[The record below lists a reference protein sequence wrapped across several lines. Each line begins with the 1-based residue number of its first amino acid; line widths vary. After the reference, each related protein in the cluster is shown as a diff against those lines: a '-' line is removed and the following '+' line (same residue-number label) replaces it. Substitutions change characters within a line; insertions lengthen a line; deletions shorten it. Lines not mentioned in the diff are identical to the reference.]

1 MELSSAFLC
10 DHALFLRP
18 QNYNR
23 TTSSCIHTSGCPRTR
38 KSHFFIRSVCQ
49 VPKGRSLLTLPVAAT
64 PSQSLQQHQ
73 HLHVPHV
80 GGDISSAATLMGP
93 EHDWEP
99 LNGHTAVIVGA
110 GPAGCT
116 LAMHLAKAG
125 WRVRIYEKR
134 PEPGPVT
141 SSRQRSWV
149 LAMYPRGIR
158 PVKAVAEVPLLR
170 ERAYK
175 GLVVG
180 AGKAGSKPIVLER
193 TGVLMD
199 RTLLATSLLD
209 AARGQYGSRV
219 EFAFSSSLDTV
230 DFTRQVASFRSS
242 SSSSSNCDKIT
253 EPSDTATT
261 DIMRVT
267 ADRAAASPATLAAE
281 AAEGSRGGDASQ
293 AAAALL
299 EVPYD
304 LLVGAD
310 GSSSTLRTLLSESFP
325 GRYDTT
331 VLGGP
336 RAAGSSCYKSVYGL
350 PAVPQAEAW
359 APDSAVPD
367 SERLQGEFFFVLSG
381 GDKGF
386 ISVCRD
392 IDGSYCG
399 YLAAQRELFEAMHTQ
414 EDYMAL
420 LPQVCPQLPAEWLP
434 MLAEKLLTAP
444 LSNFPLMRS
453 LPSFWA
459 PGGVVLVGDAA
470 HTVTPSLGQ
479 GLNSALE
486 DCELLVGQLRKEA
499 VAREGA
505 AGIDT
510 ALRYYSESRAP
521 DVRALQE
528 LELLQSSSLTPL
540 SSVRGEPLF
549 LIQLLARKWIMI
561 QYSGLALLGTI
572 AATAQAASRK
582 NQQQQL
588 QLQHSAQQLGM
599 VGDLQV
605 NGVKGSSVGHGANRS
620 EATADVNAEAAA
632 RADILGRQ
640 LDATYVRSPP
650 MYELLR
656 EHLPYREML
665 VRVYSMAALGT
676 GISATLLYVL
686 CGATGSWAARV
697 ISG

>member
-1 MELSSAFLC
+1 MELSSAFLR
-10 DHALFLRP
+10 DHALSPRP
-18 QNYNR
+18 QLSSR
-23 TTSSCIHTSGCPRTR
+23 TTSSCIRTPSRPRAR
-38 KSHFFIRSVCQ
+38 QSRLAIQWACQ
-49 VPKGRSLLTLPVAAT
+49 ASNGQSSMVLPVGAI
-64 PSQSLQQHQ
+64 PLQSQQQHQ
-73 HLHVPHV
+73 PLHEPHL
-80 GGDISSAATLMGP
+80 GGDTSSAATSMGP

-99 LNGHTAVIVGA
+99 LNGLTAVIVGA

-180 AGKAGSKPIVLER
+180 AGKPGSKPIVLER

-209 AARGQYGSRV
+209 AARGQYGSRL
-219 EFAFSSSLDTV
+219 EFTFSSSLEAV
-230 DFTRQVASFRSS
+230 DFPHRVASFRGGSS
-242 SSSSSNCDKIT
+242 DSDNTTGD
-253 EPSDTATT
+253 SDTPTTNLVGATASCAPT
-261 DIMRVT
+261 GS
-267 ADRAAASPATLAAE
+267 AALAAE
-281 AAEGSRGGDASQ
+281 AAAHAAAGSRGGGAPQ
-293 AAAALL
+293 AAAPLL

-325 GRYDTT
+325 GRYETT

-336 RAAGSSCYKSVYGL
+336 GAAGSSCYKSVYGL
-350 PAVPQAEAW
+350 PPVHQAEAW
-359 APDSAVPD
+359 APDSSVPA
-367 SERLQGEFFFVLSG
+367 SERLQGEFFFALSG

-399 YLAAQRELFEAMHTQ
+399 YLAARKELFAEMHTR
-414 EDYMAL
+414 EDYMVL

-434 MLAEKLLTAP
+434 MLGEKLLTAP

-486 DCELLVGQLRKEA
+486 DCELLVEQLRKEA
-499 VAREGA
+499 VSRESAG
-505 AGIDT
+505 GIDT
-510 ALRYYSESRAP
+510 ALRRYSESRAP
-521 DVRALQE
+521 NVRALQE
-528 LELLQSSSLTPL
+528 LELLQSSALTPL
-540 SSVRGEPLF
+540 SSARGEPLF
-549 LIQLLARKWIMI
+549 LIQLLVRKWIII

-572 AATAQAASRK
+572 VATAQAANRK
-582 NQQQQL
+582 TQQQQL
-588 QLQHSAQQLGM
+588 QHGAQQLGRG
-599 VGDLQV
+599 GDLQV
-605 NGVKGSSVGHGANRS
+605 NGGKGSSMVHDADRS
-620 EATADVNAEAAA
+620 GVTTDADAEAAA

-656 EHLPYREML
+656 GHLPYQEML
-665 VRVYSMAALGT
+665 VRVYGMAALGT
-676 GISATLLYVL
+676 GFSAALLCAL
-686 CGATGSWAARV
+686 CGAFSSWAARV